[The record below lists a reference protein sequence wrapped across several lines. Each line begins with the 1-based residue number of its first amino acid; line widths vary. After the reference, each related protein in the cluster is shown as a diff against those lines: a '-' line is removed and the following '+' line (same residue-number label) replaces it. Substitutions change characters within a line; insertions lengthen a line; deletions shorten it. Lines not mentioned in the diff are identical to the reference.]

1 MMSTG
6 LHGCFKTHP
15 IPSAYP
21 SPSTLAFPVQSSKPL
36 HFLALLEGF
45 SPSFLFFPSSHLS
58 FLHRSSLVS
67 REDSPFSGTAC

>member
-45 SPSFLFFPSSHLS
+45 SPSFLFFLLPT
-58 FLHRSSLVS
+58 SLFFT
-67 REDSPFSGTAC
+67 EALW